1 MDRMLELVELLNK
14 YAYEYYVLDEPTVSD
29 AEYDKLY
36 DELVAL
42 EKELF
47 FVLPDSP
54 TLRVGGET
62 LKSFPSYTHKERL
75 YSLDKAKSID
85 EAEAFFNRLVKEVG
99 YLPELTLEHKF
110 DGLTLSL
117 TYENGELIR
126 GATRGDGETG
136 EEVTEQIKTIRT
148 IPLKIKFKGLIEI
161 QGEGIM
167 RFSAFDEYNKTAE
180 TPLKNPRNAAAGA
193 IRNLNPKETAKRKLD
208 FFAYNIGYHEGITF
222 NSQKEM
228 HDFIIDNGFLV
239 GEQFELINSL
249 DELQTAL
256 ERIEEGRDKLDFLID
271 GAVIKVNK
279 TALRMDLG
287 YTQKFPRWALAYKFK
302 AVETTTLLKD
312 VVWQVSRTS
321 KLNPLAILEPVDLMG
336 VTVQRATLNN
346 YSDIQRKGIKIGSR
360 VLLRRS
366 NDVIPEIMGVY
377 EHTENSIDVPA
388 PTVCPACGAP
398 VKLDGVFYYCTNTES
413 CAPRIISQLDHFAS
427 KPCMN
432 IEGFSE
438 KTAEQLYN
446 DLKVTSPDRLY
457 TLTYDELKTLEGFKD
472 KKINNLLDSI
482 EKSKNTTLQRFLFA
496 LGIPQIGKKAAMQL
510 ADRFVTLD
518 AVMNATPFDLMLL
531 DDFGAIMADNVYNF
545 FADEA
550 NRNLISALLA
560 NGVTIIEEEV
570 ATEGVFAGYNVVFTG
585 SLTKYK
591 RSAAQAI
598 VAQNGGKTSDS
609 VSKSVNLV
617 VAGEDAGSKLEKAKK
632 LNIKIITEDEFAA
645 MLENN

>member
-591 RSAAQAI
+591 RSEAQAI